1 MSSVHE
7 LIEML
12 QAELR
17 DCTDRAE
24 RAQIRAELELAIAQ
38 AAREAPIDKGA
49 VAVVYAQPWLM
60 P

>member
-17 DCTDRAE
+17 DCIDRAE
-24 RAQIRAELELAIAQ
+24 RAQIRAELELAIAR
-38 AAREAPIDKGA
+38 AAREAPIETGA
-49 VAVVYAQPWLM
+49 VASEYARTG
-60 P
+60 